1 MEEALD
7 PGGGGGQ
14 LLQVGQLLLAV
25 VALPVHH
32 ALLDDLVLG
41 HLLHD
46 HLHALLDVVLRQDGG
61 HVGGERGEVG
71 LGGGVAEVAGVVQP
85 AQLGEDTELG

>member
-1 MEEALD
+1 MRAQYLEHVEEALD

-14 LLQVGQLLLAV
+14 LLHLGEILLGV
-25 VALPVHH
+25 VALAVHH
-32 ALLDDLVLG
+32 ALLDDLFLS

-61 HVGGERGEVG
+61 HLGQRGEISQ
-71 LGGGVAEVAGVVQP
+71 ERI
-85 AQLGEDTELG
+85 